1 MGHWRNSEENL
12 NFLANENTTYPNT
25 MECKYGCYKRK
36 GNDCE
41 YLPYKFR
48 AFSNNLML
56 WLKVLENNKNQNK
69 KQ

>member
-56 WLKVLENNKNQNK
+56 
-69 KQ
+69 